1 MRDPFFNS
9 ITCKL
14 NTEFILYVTKR
25 YFDFSRSKI
34 KSGTSEA
41 KVRGMSVFANFIRTP
56 PENNSNDE
64 CSRDLFEKLY
74 GPSTMNMMTDLAKQ
88 PFGDISAAA
97 FDILMSA
104 SYHSWSLQMML
115 NVGGFFEH
123 LLDRSTTNDKD
134 GKDRKYGLIS
144 SICSQEEVNN
154 LIPGELLK
162 QLRTYVQ
169 QGAFYK
175 EATVEVAIE
184 EQ

>member
-1 MRDPFFNS
+1 
-9 ITCKL
+9 
-14 NTEFILYVTKR
+14 
-25 YFDFSRSKI
+25 
-34 KSGTSEA
+34 
-41 KVRGMSVFANFIRTP
+41 MSVFANFIRTP

-134 GKDRKYGLIS
+134 GKDQKYGLIS

-162 QLRTYVQ
+162 
-169 QGAFYK
+169 
-175 EATVEVAIE
+175 
-184 EQ
+184 